1 MATNQNLIHARTAKN
16 DEFYTRYEDI
26 EAEINAYF
34 EYDKDVFRG
43 KTVLCPCDDHE
54 WSNFTKFFA
63 TNFERFGLKKL
74 ISTSYAKSAG
84 NKQTTIAEFES
95 PLYDRVKHDT
105 HGKLFILTRDT
116 DGSGVIDQNDV
127 EFKGYLKGDGDFRS
141 PEVCALRDEAD
152 VIVTNPPFSLFREF
166 VKWIGDKRFIVM
178 GNKNAITYKEMF
190 PLLKDNQMWVGYTT
204 INGGRWM
211 ILPKDAEFISENAK
225 KTDEGYILNVPGVCW
240 FSNIEHGKRH
250 ETLMLDTADNLIR
263 YNLKL
268 TKKFAEYGVDVWPRY
283 TNYDAI
289 EVPFVECIPSD
300 YDGMMGVPITFMD
313 KYNPSQFTI
322 VGITRPWF
330 EDKSIG
336 IERHSSPVL
345 ADRSGNEKTLYPR
358 LLIVKNK
365 EREI

>member
-1 MATNQNLIHARTAKN
+1 M
-16 DEFYTRYEDI
+16 
-26 EAEINAYF
+26 
-34 EYDKDVFRG
+34 
-43 KTVLCPCDDHE
+43 
-54 WSNFTKFFA
+54 
-63 TNFERFGLKKL
+63 
-74 ISTSYAKSAG
+74 
-84 NKQTTIAEFES
+84 
-95 PLYDRVKHDT
+95 
-105 HGKLFILTRDT
+105 
-116 DGSGVIDQNDV
+116 
-127 EFKGYLKGDGDFRS
+127 
-141 PEVCALRDEAD
+141 RDEAD

-178 GNKNAITYKEMF
+178 GNNNAITYKEIF
-190 PLLKDNQMWVGYTT
+190 PLLKSNQMWVGYTT

-250 ETLMLDTADNLIR
+250 ETLMLDTAENLIR

-300 YDGMMGVPITFMD
+300 YDGLMGVPITFMD

-330 EDKSIG
+330 EDKSLG

-345 ADRSGNEKTLYPR
+345 VDRSGNEKSLYAR

-365 EREI
+365 EKGI